1 MTCESSASATAARR
15 NLIAESTKPQSTASR
30 IAFLKKRVE
39 AATEAG
45 SPTQQVPFRD
55 GQIHPPRIKVP
66 ADFPR
71 YRLQS
76 GRTHRKQAEY
86 IEQHSLPADFFADP
100 ESDEAQHAQH
110 QILVGLIDEE
120 GLREDLLEREQLFPL
135 VLTKDGY
142 IVDGN
147 RRTAALREKGEEQL
161 EAAVLPDD
169 AEATDLYETELELQM
184 ARETK
189 AEYSWI
195 DEALH
200 VRYGID
206 MLSESIEKIAKRM
219 RMSKAEVSGLLG
231 RLGLVDLYLDWLGHP
246 GAYHRVGGDQ
256 TLDEQSFK
264 EIYLREQRQRFQ
276 QLPALHKRAVLA
288 ACFAVI
294 RAGFGYKDVRGV
306 ADHSIQRLAD
316 VAVRVR
322 DDDELPDTLRERFD
336 EPIASPTP
344 ETQDDGGPPDLLD
357 ELADAAGPETVPEGA
372 EILNVVGDA
381 NTAAVVG
388 PVLSEV
394 AKDLTERESER
405 DQRAMALNN
414 LRRALKLLRD
424 VTVDSR
430 TTQRDEVAR
439 TLAELIEES
448 DRLEKQIEAASQ
460 GEE

>member
-1 MTCESSASATAARR
+1 M
-15 NLIAESTKPQSTASR
+15 AESTKPQSAASR

-39 AATEAG
+39 AAKTDGA
-45 SPTQQVPFRD
+45 PTQQVPFRD
-55 GQIHPPRIKVP
+55 EQIHLPRIRIP

-86 IEQHSLPADFFADP
+86 IETHGLAPDFFTDP
-100 ESDEAQHAQH
+100 ESEDAQRAQH
-110 QILVGLIDEE
+110 QILLGLIDEE
-120 GLREDLLEREQLFPL
+120 GLRMDLLEREQLFPL

-147 RRTAALREKGEEQL
+147 RRTAALRDKGDEQL
-161 EAAVLPDD
+161 EAVVLPDD
-169 AEATDLYETELELQM
+169 ADAVDLYETELELQM

-206 MLSESIEKIAKRM
+206 VLDESIEKIAKRM
-219 RMSKAEVSGLLG
+219 RMSKDDITELLG
-231 RLGLVDLYLDWLGHP
+231 RLELVDVYLEWLGHP
-246 GAYHRVGGDQ
+246 GGYHRVGRDQ

-276 QLPALHKRAVLA
+276 QLPALHKRAVLE

-294 RAGFGYKDVRGV
+294 RAGGGYKDIRGV
-306 ADHSIQRLAD
+306 ADHTIQRLAD

-322 DDDELPDTLRERFD
+322 DSDELPDDLRERFD
-336 EPIASPTP
+336 EPVAAPGP
-344 ETQDDGGPPDLLD
+344 ESKDDGHPPSVLD
-357 ELADAAGPETVPEGA
+357 ELADAAGTEAVPEGV
-372 EILNVVGDA
+372 EILNLVGDA
-381 NTAAVVG
+381 DNAAAVG
-388 PVLSEV
+388 AILSEV

-405 DQRAMALNN
+405 DKRALPLKNV
-414 LRRALKLLRD
+414 RRAVKLLRD
-424 VTVDSR
+424 VIIDSR
-430 TTQRDEVAR
+430 TLQRDEIAR
-439 TLAELIEES
+439 SLAELVEEVE
-448 DRLEKQIEAASQ
+448 RLEKQVEAASQ
-460 GEE
+460 GNE

>member
-1 MTCESSASATAARR
+1 M
-15 NLIAESTKPQSTASR
+15 AESTRPQSAASR

-39 AATEAG
+39 TAKKEGA
-45 SPTQQVPFRD
+45 PTQQVPFRD
-55 GQIHPPRIKVP
+55 GQIHPRRIQVP
-66 ADFPR
+66 ANFPR

-86 IEQHSLPADFFADP
+86 AEQHALPPDFFADP

-110 QILVGLIDEE
+110 QILLGLIDAE
-120 GLREDLLEREQLFPL
+120 GLREDLLKREQLFPL

-161 EAAVLPDD
+161 EAVVLPDD
-169 AEATDLYETELELQM
+169 ADAIDLYETELELQM

-189 AEYSWI
+189 ADYSWI

-200 VRYGID
+200 VRYGINELD
-206 MLSESIEKIAKRM
+206 ESIEKIAKRM
-219 RMSKAEVSGLLG
+219 RRSKDDVNGLLG
-231 RLGLVDLYLDWLGHP
+231 RLELVDVYLEWLGHP

-264 EIYLREQRQRFQ
+264 EIYLREQRARFQ
-276 QLPALHKRAVLA
+276 QLSDLHKRAVLE

-294 RAGFGYKDVRGV
+294 RAGGGYKDVRGV
-306 ADHSIQRLAD
+306 ADHTIQRLPD

-322 DDDELPDTLRERFD
+322 DADELPDGLRERFNEPVKAPEPKPKD
-336 EPIASPTP
+336 EGNASS
-344 ETQDDGGPPDLLD
+344 LLD
-357 ELADAAGPETVPEGA
+357 ELADAAGAETVPEGA

-381 NTAAVVG
+381 DNAPTVG
-388 PVLSEV
+388 AILSEV

-405 DQRAMALNN
+405 HKLVLPLKNV
-414 LRRALKLLRD
+414 RRALKLLRD
-424 VTVDSR
+424 VTVDS
-430 TTQRDEVAR
+430 TTAQRNEIAR
-439 TLAELIEES
+439 TLAELIDEAE
-448 DRLEKQIEAASQ
+448 RLEKQVEAASQ
-460 GEE
+460 GND

>member
-1 MTCESSASATAARR
+1 LVRGGRR
-15 NLIAESTKPQSTASR
+15 SGVTESTRPQSPASR

-39 AATEAG
+39 AAKQEG
-45 SPTQQVPFRD
+45 VPTQQVPFRD
-55 GQIHPPRIKVP
+55 GQIHLPRIKIP

-86 IEQHSLPADFFADP
+86 IERHDLPPDFFADP
-100 ESDEAQHAQH
+100 ESEDAQLAQHR
-110 QILVGLIDEE
+110 ILLGLIDEE
-120 GLREDLLEREQLFPL
+120 KLREDLVERDQLFPL

-147 RRTAALREKGEEQL
+147 RRTAALRDKGEEQL
-161 EAAVLPDD
+161 EAVVLPDD
-169 AEATDLYETELELQM
+169 ADAIDLYETELELQM

-189 AEYSWI
+189 AKYSWV

-206 MLSESIEKIAKRM
+206 ELEESTEKIAKRM
-219 RMSKAEVSGLLG
+219 RMSKDDINDLLG
-231 RLGLVDLYLDWLGHP
+231 RLELIDVYLAWLGHP
-246 GAYHRVGGDQ
+246 AAYHRVGGDQ

-276 QLPALHKRAVLA
+276 QLPALHKRAVLE

-294 RAGFGYKDVRGV
+294 RAGGGYKDIRGV

-322 DDDELPDTLRERFD
+322 DADELPEDLRARFD
-336 EPIASPTP
+336 EPVVAAPNGEGANGRERS
-344 ETQDDGGPPDLLD
+344 LLD
-357 ELADAAGPETVPEGA
+357 ELADAAGAEAVPEGA
-372 EILNVVGDA
+372 EILNLVGDPENA
-381 NTAAVVG
+381 TAVG
-388 PVLSEV
+388 AILTEV

-405 DQRAMALNN
+405 DKRAVPLKNV
-414 LRRALKLLRD
+414 RRALKLLRD
-424 VTVDSR
+424 VSVESR
-430 TTQRDEVAR
+430 TPQRGEIAR
-439 TLAELIEES
+439 TLAELIGEAE
-448 DRLEKQIEAASQ
+448 RLEKQVEAASQ
-460 GEE
+460 GDH